1 MARRRGVLR
10 AIHHAFVFESRHGRA
25 AEIVGWSNA
34 LAAVVAGASAFRGLD
49 LALLPSFAVTVVA
62 FALLRVAM
70 VHRFT
75 LGLAALA
82 GTLSVAAA
90 AGVLAWTLG
99 HVVEAYAWAPHA
111 LGIVSALTSALAPA
125 WAYASVAA
133 HRRQQVPDSLLT
145 PLSGPPPTSR

>member
-34 LAAVVAGASAFRGLD
+34 LAALVVGAAVYRGLELTLL
-49 LALLPSFAVTVVA
+49 LALGATVLA
-62 FALLRVAM
+62 FVLLRLALA
-70 VHRFT
+70 HRLT

-82 GTLSVAAA
+82 GTLSVAAVS
-90 AGVLAWTLG
+90 GLFAWTLG
-99 HVVEAYAWAPHA
+99 HAIESYAWAPHVLGIASA
-111 LGIVSALTSALAPA
+111 LGGALAPA

-133 HRRQQVPDSLLT
+133 HRRQQVPDSLIS
-145 PLSGPPPTSR
+145 PVSGPPSF